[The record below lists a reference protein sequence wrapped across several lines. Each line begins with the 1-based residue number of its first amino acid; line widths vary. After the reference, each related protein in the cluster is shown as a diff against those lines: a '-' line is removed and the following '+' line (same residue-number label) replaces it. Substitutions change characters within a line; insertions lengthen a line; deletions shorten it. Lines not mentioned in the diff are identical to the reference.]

1 MAAPRKTTNVVTM
14 TTVLEMLA
22 QGKSRNTI
30 LKRLEDD
37 GMTPPHARTLY
48 NNAIRE
54 YAPDTNLLD
63 DYKRALIQQNL
74 DRLERII
81 EETISG
87 DTQEKK
93 VALQAVSELNKMIGA
108 YTSGNNVT
116 INKNQEGD
124 EQIIISFDR

>member
-1 MAAPRKTTNVVTM
+1 MAKSGKLSNIGTLTE
-14 TTVLEMLA
+14 VLDMLA
-22 QGKSRNTI
+22 QGKTRNTI
-30 LKRLEDD
+30 LKRLENT
-37 GMTPPHARTLY
+37 GMSTSNARTLY

-54 YAPDTNLLD
+54 FAPDTNLLD

-93 VALQAVSELNKMIGA
+93 VALQSIDILNKMVGV

-124 EQIIISFDR
+124 EQIVISFQ

>member
-30 LKRLEDD
+30 LKRLENT
-37 GMTPPHARTLY
+37 GMSTQHARTLY

-54 YAPDTNLLD
+54 FAPDTNLLD

-87 DTQEKK
+87 DTQEKE
-93 VALQAVSELNKMIGA
+93 VALQSIDILNKMVGV

-124 EQIIISFDR
+124 EQIVISFQ

>member
-22 QGKSRNTI
+22 QGKSRTTI

-37 GMTPPHARTLY
+37 GINPKNARTLY

-54 YAPDTNLLD
+54 FAPDTNLLD

-108 YTSGNNVT
+108 YTGNNVT
-116 INKNQEGD
+116 INKNREGD

>member
-22 QGKSRNTI
+22 QGKSRTTI
-30 LKRLEDD
+30 LKRLEND
-37 GMTPPHARTLY
+37 GMTPKNARTLY
-48 NNAIRE
+48 HTAIRE

-108 YTSGNNVT
+108 YTGNNVT

>member
-37 GMTPPHARTLY
+37 GMTPQHARTLY

-54 YAPDTNLLD
+54 FAPDTNLLD

-74 DRLERII
+74 GRLERII

-93 VALQAVSELNKMIGA
+93 VALQSIDILNKMVGV

-124 EQIIISFDR
+124 EQIVISFQ

>member
-1 MAAPRKTTNVVTM
+1 MAKSGKLTNISTL
-14 TTVLEMLA
+14 TEVLDMLA

-30 LKRLEDD
+30 LKRLEGD
-37 GMTPPHARTLY
+37 GMTTQHARTLY

-54 YAPDTNLLD
+54 FAPDTNLLD

-74 DRLERII
+74 DRLERVI

-108 YTSGNNVT
+108 YTTDKVT
-116 INKNQEGD
+116 IAKNGEGD
-124 EQIIISFDR
+124 EIIQISFEK